1 MIKPP
6 AKSAMFPPDEFI
18 GFGLQLA
25 ADLLKGRQRAEK
37 LKEPIWPKL
46 TRYST

>member
-1 MIKPP
+1 VGNLPMLRMIKPP

-25 ADLLKGRQRAEK
+25 ADLLKGR
-37 LKEPIWPKL
+37 
-46 TRYST
+46 